1 MLIREALQ
9 AVNPP
14 LTYAITE
21 TMNMNA
27 NGTTPLK
34 TTGIT

>member
-1 MLIREALQ
+1 MRGFTSSK
-9 AVNPP
+9 PT

-34 TTGIT
+34 TTGFT